1 VSTPPCPPPRETEV
15 LGAARGGAPVADL
28 AGRLRLSSGTVRNY
42 LSSAMQKPGA
52 HSRAEAVRVAEDKG
66 WL

>member
-1 VSTPPCPPPRETEV
+1 MMTS
-15 LGAARGGAPVADL
+15 LLFLAAPAAEH
-28 AGRLRLSSGTVRNY
+28 AGDGDRVP
-42 LSSAMQKPGA
+42 SAMQQLGA